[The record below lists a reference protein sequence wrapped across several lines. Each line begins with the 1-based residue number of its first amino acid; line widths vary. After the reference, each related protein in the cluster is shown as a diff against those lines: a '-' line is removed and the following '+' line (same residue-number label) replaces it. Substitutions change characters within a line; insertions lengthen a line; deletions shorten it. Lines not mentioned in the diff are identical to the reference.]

1 MAVASTFLFQY
12 IGGGEEKEREI
23 FSSASEM
30 HEWHNKHSKAVYTHA
45 SGNLIKG
52 NRKTISEF
60 QIKLSSYFKTQS

>member
-1 MAVASTFLFQY
+1 MASTFLFLY
-12 IGGGEEKEREI
+12 MSGREMKEREI

-52 NRKTISEF
+52 SRKTISEL